1 MTTLLTM
8 DLSEITIIEKKK
20 RRLVTVDIGKDA
32 SFEETVER
40 ITAETEK
47 HHLGRLHHASYG
59 SMIPV
64 SSLEKG
70 DYDDYTKLLIELP
83 NLTENAHFHAAPK
96 GRYLRAFHQGDWN
109 AIPQRYKEI
118 FAFAKKHH
126 LTLCEYSY
134 EMGINENVIDRI
146 EDYIVQIEIPIL

>member
-70 DYDDYTKLLIELP
+70 DYDDYTKLFIELP

-109 AIPQRYKEI
+109 AIPKRYKEI

-126 LTLCEYSY
+126 LTFCEMTYS
-134 EMGINENVIDRI
+134 MGISI
-146 EDYIVQIEIPIL
+146 